1 MIFIS
6 DTDLYKARRVLTGR
20 LYNENRRWAYL
31 FCDHEDF
38 RQWVMSA
45 VNEGISI
52 ALDDGEHFDPTKGDL
67 IHWCYLKA
75 RKVADRDI
83 RQERRH
89 RKAEQS
95 ALETGP
101 EPEKD
106 PFAHYLLTDQLVEIL
121 EEITQEQKQALS
133 LVYLMG
139 FSHEQTAYLL
149 KRQRNAIDALIFRA
163 KKKSREV
170 YRRKMETEGLS
181 PQPPDRRIDFPQ
193 PRSSLSSEPDE
204 PDDDARNETWGEA
217 ADG

>member
-1 MIFIS
+1 M
-6 DTDLYKARRVLTGR
+6 
-20 LYNENRRWAYL
+20 
-31 FCDHEDF
+31 
-38 RQWVMSA
+38 
-45 VNEGISI
+45 
-52 ALDDGEHFDPTKGDL
+52 
-67 IHWCYLKA
+67 
-75 RKVADRDI
+75 
-83 RQERRH
+83 
-89 RKAEQS
+89 
-95 ALETGP
+95 
-101 EPEKD
+101 
-106 PFAHYLLTDQLVEIL
+106 EIL
-121 EEITQEQKQALS
+121 EDITQEQKQALS

-204 PDDDARNETWGEA
+204 PDDDIRNETWGEA